1 MVSTM
6 RQDRWTQSQAIPSRL
21 GARGF
26 TLIEL
31 LIVVALIGI
40 ITAIAVG
47 QYRQSIV
54 RAKEAVLRENLFTM
68 RTQINNF
75 FADKGRYPSS
85 LQELVEARYLRDT
98 PIDPV
103 TRSSSTWVEQFAEMG
118 DDDISTEPGIEDVHS
133 GADGVGLDGT
143 AYGDW

>member
-1 MVSTM
+1 M
-6 RQDRWTQSQAIPSRL
+6 QARS
-21 GARGF
+21 AGF

-40 ITAIAVG
+40 IAGIAVG
-47 QYRQSIV
+47 QYKQSIV
-54 RAKEAVLRENLFTM
+54 KAKEAVLRENLFTM

-85 LQELVEARYLRDT
+85 LQELVEAKYLRDM
-98 PIDPV
+98 PIDPI
-103 TRSSSTWVEQFAEMG
+103 TRSSSTWVEQLSEM
-118 DDDISTEPGIEDVHS
+118 DDTDITTEPGVEDVHS
-133 GADGVGLDGT
+133 GAEGTGLDGS